1 MKYKKYH
8 IVSFIIL
15 MFTLIIKEILDLLNS
30 ADNFGKSSSFNYI
43 YILNCFLLGV
53 CFLFLIKG
61 LLQRLRAALVI
72 SVFIISLFI
81 ISNFFEIVYF
91 EFNVFLLSYILLSLV
106 IQNNWFKAKANP
118 VKLKVGIILS
128 CLLVFINVIVSLTSI
143 NIFNHINVL
152 VNLSVLLVIIK
163 LILEPNTFKE
173 AHSYEDKLKVQE
185 MLRKFATN
193 PVSAII
199 LEDDKRYF
207 FPEFCEGVIG
217 YTVINNIAI
226 VAGEPICSDKDMNNI
241 LLEFKSFCS
250 DNSLS
255 ICFCQVSEKYI
266 NVLKNADFIVQE
278 YGKEAIIHLDT
289 YTISGSKTSKIRW
302 ANNKM
307 DKLGIKVT
315 EYKPL
320 IERNQKIEEQIVNV
334 SNEWLTMKKSSELSF
349 MLGTISLDKPFDR
362 RYFIASNPE
371 GELLGFIVCFPYES
385 HKGYFIDITRRSKDA
400 PLGIMEKLTIEIC
413 KVLKEDEVKEVSL
426 GLAPLADIQSSHSI
440 EGITVYKFFKFMYKY
455 MNSFYGFKALYDYK
469 KKYNPSVWES
479 KFIAFSAEAS
489 ILSIGYA
496 MIKAKHP
503 QGIRRLLFDR
513 LLAVLKPNSN

>member
-8 IVSFIIL
+8 IISFIML
-15 MFTLIIKEILDLLNS
+15 MFTFIIKEILDLLNS
-30 ADNFGKSSSFNYI
+30 VNNFGKSSNFNYI
-43 YILNCFLLGV
+43 YMTNCILLGV
-53 CFLFLIKG
+53 CFLFLIRG
-61 LLQRLRAALVI
+61 LLQRLRAAMVI
-72 SVFIISLFI
+72 SVSIISLFI
-81 ISNFFEIVYF
+81 ITNFFDIVYF
-91 EFNVFLLSYILLSLV
+91 ESNVFLLSYILLSLI
-106 IQNNWFKAKANP
+106 IQNNWFKAKTNP
-118 VKLKVGIILS
+118 IKLKVGTLLAGLLIVSNVILS
-128 CLLVFINVIVSLTSI
+128 LISI
-143 NIFNHINVL
+143 NSFNHINIFI
-152 VNLSVLLVIIK
+152 NLCVLLVIIR
-163 LILEPNTFKE
+163 LILEPNIFKE
-173 AHSYEDKLKVQE
+173 VHSYEDKLKVQDL
-185 MLRKFATN
+185 LRKFATN

-199 LEDDKRYF
+199 LEDDKQYF
-207 FPEFCEGVIG
+207 FPKLCEGVIG

-226 VAGEPICSDKDMNNI
+226 VAGEPICSDKDMKNI

-255 ICFCQVSEKYI
+255 ICFCQVSKKYMEI
-266 NVLKNADFIVQE
+266 LKNADFIVQE

-307 DKLGIKVT
+307 EKLGIKVT

-320 IERNQKIEEQIVNV
+320 IERNQKIEAQISKV

-349 MLGTISLDKPFDR
+349 MLGTISLDQPFDR

-371 GELLGFIVCFPYES
+371 GEVLGLIVCFPYES
-385 HKGYFIDITRRSKDA
+385 QKGYFVDITRRSKEA
-400 PLGIMEKLTIEIC
+400 PLGVMEKLTIDIC
-413 KVLKEDEVKEVSL
+413 KILKEDEVKEVSL
-426 GLAPLADIQSSHSI
+426 GLAPLADIQSSDSI
-440 EGITVYKFFKFMYKY
+440 EGSTVYKLFKFMYRY

-469 KKYNPSVWES
+469 KKYNPSAWES

-503 QGIRRLLFDR
+503 QGLRRLLFNR
-513 LLAVLKPNSN
+513 VVSLFKQNSN